1 MEGENAILYVRVVN
15 TLHGKNSS
23 NRVVTQKI
31 IRIFLPTIFRLM
43 LLIDKRVKKTTEFGY
58 LNITKKM
65 VLEYEVTV
73 EVTGSEV
80 KDKKFSLPN
89 SHVFSIY

>member
-1 MEGENAILYVRVVN
+1 
-15 TLHGKNSS
+15 
-23 NRVVTQKI
+23 
-31 IRIFLPTIFRLM
+31 M

-73 EVTGSEV
+73 EVTGSKV